1 MSSRKSLAQP
11 ARDHVLVRVHADG
24 TEEQVSKHPDFGSG
38 WQAGTHAVHEN
49 RQGAYSLYAPGGR
62 RVARFCHHRIAPRA
76 SSAMAWELL
85 S

>member
-1 MSSRKSLAQP
+1 MSKSSLAHP

-49 RQGAYSLYAPGGR
+49 RQDAYSLYRGGR
-62 RVARFCHHRIAPRA
+62 RVARFCHHRIAVSPK
-76 SSAMAWELL
+76 SFEWSVLG
-85 S
+85 

>member
-24 TEEQVSKHPDFGSG
+24 REEPVSEHPDFGSG
-38 WQAGTHAVHEN
+38 WQAGTHAVHTDREN
-49 RQGAYSLYAPGGR
+49 AYSLYRGGR
-62 RVARFCHHRIAPRA
+62 RVARFCFNRIAVRHQ
-76 SSAMAWELL
+76 SFDWSVL